1 MLLDALEQHGGLQVY
16 QEGSEAV
23 MRDFRLISMD
33 RLREVKDSAEA
44 SGVVIKPLTDS
55 QWVDRLLTNI
65 DGSRAVWMFRGW
77 ADVVNSSAVKWPGHG
92 ADIVAAFRRGDDRW
106 LGWRS
111 ERIEPATRARFE
123 ALSAHCE
130 DGDDHGAWAA
140 WWWLRNQHFFDQGL
154 DAAPEFVR
162 PVPYES
168 LVSAPQQWLAALC
181 AFAGFPAPPGR
192 DGGVHPRS
200 VRKSSPPAVPDPVA
214 AACDG
219 LLRALQAS
227 AQRSWPELC

>member
-1 MLLDALEQHGGLQVY
+1 MLDALEQHGGLQVY

-140 WWWLRNQHFFDQGL
+140 WWWLRNQHFFDLILKPLLFCRLTDLFGDL
-154 DAAPEFVR
+154 LLKVREDAYGIPTLCHK
-162 PVPYES
+162 ES
-168 LVSAPQQWLAALC
+168 P
-181 AFAGFPAPPGR
+181 
-192 DGGVHPRS
+192 
-200 VRKSSPPAVPDPVA
+200 
-214 AACDG
+214 
-219 LLRALQAS
+219 
-227 AQRSWPELC
+227 